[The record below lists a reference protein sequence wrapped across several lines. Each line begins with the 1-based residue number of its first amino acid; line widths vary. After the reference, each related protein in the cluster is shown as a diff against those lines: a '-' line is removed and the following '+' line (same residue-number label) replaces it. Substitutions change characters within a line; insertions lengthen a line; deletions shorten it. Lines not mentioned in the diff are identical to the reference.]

1 VVCAVEVNALQQEM
15 TGYMSVFSKSSSQLL
30 DLSNMT
36 SLNDCVVKI
45 AHSLTI
51 KVIEALTFNRTAREL
66 Q

>member
-1 VVCAVEVNALQQEM
+1 
-15 TGYMSVFSKSSSQLL
+15 MSVFSKSSSQLL

-36 SLNDCVVKI
+36 SLNDYVVKI

-51 KVIEALTFNRTAREL
+51 KVIGALTFNQTAREL